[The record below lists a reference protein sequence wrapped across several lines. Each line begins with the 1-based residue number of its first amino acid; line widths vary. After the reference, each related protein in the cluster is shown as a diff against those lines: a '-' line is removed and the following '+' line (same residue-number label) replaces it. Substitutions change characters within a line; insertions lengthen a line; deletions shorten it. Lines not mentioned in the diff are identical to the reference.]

1 LNVLNFPNK
10 FLSDFTYNWRKLDAS
25 SNKEQNIVIN
35 ELYIEE
41 NEK

>member
-1 LNVLNFPNK
+1 MIISSFYQTLPSSL
-10 FLSDFTYNWRKLDAS
+10 RKLDAS